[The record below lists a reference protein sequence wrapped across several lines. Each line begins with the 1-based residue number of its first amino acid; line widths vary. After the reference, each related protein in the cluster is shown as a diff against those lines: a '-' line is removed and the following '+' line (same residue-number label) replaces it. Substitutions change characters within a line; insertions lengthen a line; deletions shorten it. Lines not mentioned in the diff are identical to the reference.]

1 MFTRAPRGKEKKEN
15 KARNHQLTLLPVS
28 CGSVSVRLFVC
39 LFVYCCAVHAEKRQK
54 QRKKSFSEIEIKI
67 NVVAPEAFLAG
78 QQIHGGRFFWRFFF
92 LFSRSSCCALLV
104 RWRGRFGL
112 GNDRKSYSQSCRKGR
127 K

>member
-39 LFVYCCAVHAEKRQK
+39 LSVHAEKRQK
-54 QRKKSFSEIEIKI
+54 QRKKSFPEIEIKI

-78 QQIHGGRFFWRFFF
+78 QQVHGGRFFWRFFF
-92 LFSRSSCCALLV
+92 CFRVLHAARC
-104 RWRGRFGL
+104 W
-112 GNDRKSYSQSCRKGR
+112 
-127 K
+127 